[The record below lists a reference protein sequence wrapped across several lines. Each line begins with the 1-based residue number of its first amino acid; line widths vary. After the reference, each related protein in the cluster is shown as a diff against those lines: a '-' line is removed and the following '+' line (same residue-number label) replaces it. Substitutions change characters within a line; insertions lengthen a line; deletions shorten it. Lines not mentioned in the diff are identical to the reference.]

1 MSSSRRSFLAGA
13 AGLAA
18 LGGVGGSLLGTPGAS
33 HAATG
38 KGADAPSLRT
48 DGTYDTVELAKPAW
62 TLGLA
67 QTRVHSF
74 EPSQTRTALKRN
86 LEHMLETIDRAF
98 YFGARPDLLQFH
110 EFPLQGWRRWTR
122 REAYQLAIELPGVE
136 SEAIAAKCR
145 QYDTWIVFGAYVR
158 DPDWPGH
165 VLSITT
171 VMDNTGRIVDKH
183 WKARNIKGVFPG
195 FELFTTTIY
204 DVLDRYVEMYG
215 RDAVIPVT
223 RTPLGNLATS
233 SAQREPEL
241 FRAMAMKGA
250 EVFLR
255 TASGGFM
262 PLDVQACAL
271 YNGVYSSIVNNSIS
285 PDNGPFF
292 DDPGSG
298 GTALYGPNGEAI
310 ATASSLHEQLV
321 VGRIPIAELRARKRQ
336 PVVHMELYRDIYDGY
351 HSKYA
356 PNLWSQ
362 YLPESLEDAA
372 RYVRDKSRWK

>member
-18 LGGVGGSLLGTPGAS
+18 LGGVGGGLLGTPGTS

-38 KGADAPSLRT
+38 KGADVPNLRD
-48 DGTYDTVELAKPAW
+48 DGTYDTVELAKPTW

-122 REAYQLAIELPGVE
+122 REAHQLAIELPGVE

-298 GTALYGPNGEAI
+298 GTALYGPNGETVAM
-310 ATASSLHEQLV
+310 ASSLHEQLV

-351 HSKYA
+351 QSKYA

>member
-1 MSSSRRSFLAGA
+1 MGSSRRSFLTGA

-18 LGGVGGSLLGTPGAS
+18 AGAVGAGLLGAS
-33 HAATG
+33 GSARAAMG
-38 KGADAPSLRT
+38 KGPDQPNLRI

-74 EPSQTRTALKRN
+74 EARETRTALKRN
-86 LEHMLETIDRAF
+86 LDHMLETIDRAF
-98 YFGARPDLLQFH
+98 YFGAKPDLLQFH

-122 REAYQLAIELPGVE
+122 KEASQLSIELPGPE
-136 SEAIAAKCR
+136 TEAIARKCR
-145 QYDTWIVFGAYVR
+145 EYGTWIVFGSYVR

-171 VMDNTGRIVDKH
+171 VMDDKGQIVDKH
-183 WKARNIKGVFPG
+183 WKARNIKGVFPD

-223 RTPLGNLATS
+223 RTPLGNIATS
-233 SAQREPEL
+233 PVQREPEL
-241 FRAMAMKGA
+241 FRALAMKGA
-250 EVFLR
+250 EIFLR
-255 TASGGFM
+255 TASGGFS
-262 PLDVQACAL
+262 PIDIQACAL

-298 GTALYGPNGEAI
+298 GSAIYGPNGVAI
-310 ATASSLHEQLV
+310 AEASSKHEQLV

-336 PVVHMELYRDIYDGY
+336 PVVHMEMYRDIFERYQ
-351 HSKYA
+351 SRYA
-356 PNLWSQ
+356 PNLWSE
-362 YLPESLEDAA
+362 YVPDSLEDAA
-372 RYVRDKSRWK
+372 RYIRDKSRWK